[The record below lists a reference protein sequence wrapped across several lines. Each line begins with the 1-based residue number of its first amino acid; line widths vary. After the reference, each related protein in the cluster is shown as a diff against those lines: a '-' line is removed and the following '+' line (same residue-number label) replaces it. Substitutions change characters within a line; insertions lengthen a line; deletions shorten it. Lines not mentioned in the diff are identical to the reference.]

1 MRNFLG
7 TVLPL
12 LCLLNTAHARAD
24 ETAARSR
31 IVAVGLFKNGLA
43 VIKREV
49 TLGKAG
55 TYVLDDVPEPVHGTY
70 WIESVA
76 PVESSVEMREVEVP
90 VNELAPGNLQ
100 EDLAGKKVT
109 IHFKGDKATPT
120 NGTVAKL
127 KTLKSETAR
136 SRERILRYGDDPG
149 VQPARFLVVQT
160 AKGRSYIETSE
171 IAYVESEGTEEK
183 IMRRMPRLL
192 LTVSETDKADSKV
205 FVNYLTR
212 GLSWAPSYRVDITD
226 PKTLAVEQYA
236 VVKNEL
242 ADLDGTEIMLI
253 SGFPSVQFAHVTSPL
268 ASRTSLA
275 QFFQELNQ
283 RGWRGADVL
292 SNPVLQQGLA
302 TSNSASMLALSMVAT
317 PTGEGVDLHYQS
329 IGKRTLAEGDALS
342 LRVARGESSYDR
354 IVEWPIP
361 DMRNEDGRYAARS
374 SGEDDEA
381 PDTAWDALKFK
392 NPFKFPMTTGPATV
406 TAAGRFNGQRT
417 SFWVNAGEETVL
429 HVNKALSV
437 RTRAIEHEEQKKD
450 GGDNRDF
457 IWIGGRQFRR
467 STVEGELSVC
477 NHRNEAINLVIRR
490 RFSGEL
496 LRADGEPK
504 STLREEGVY
513 SVNKR
518 NELLWTLPLKP
529 GEERKLT
536 YRYTVLVVSQ

>member
-24 ETAARSR
+24 ETAAKSR

-136 SRERILRYGDDPG
+136 SRERILRDGDDPS

-268 ASRTSLA
+268 ASRTSLV

-292 SNPVLQQGLA
+292 SNSVLQQR
-302 TSNSASMLALSMVAT
+302 LS
-317 PTGEGVDLHYQS
+317 
-329 IGKRTLAEGDALS
+329 
-342 LRVARGESSYDR
+342 
-354 IVEWPIP
+354 
-361 DMRNEDGRYAARS
+361 
-374 SGEDDEA
+374 
-381 PDTAWDALKFK
+381 
-392 NPFKFPMTTGPATV
+392 
-406 TAAGRFNGQRT
+406 
-417 SFWVNAGEETVL
+417 
-429 HVNKALSV
+429 
-437 RTRAIEHEEQKKD
+437 RAIPHPC
-450 GGDNRDF
+450 
-457 IWIGGRQFRR
+457 W
-467 STVEGELSVC
+467 
-477 NHRNEAINLVIRR
+477 H
-490 RFSGEL
+490 
-496 LRADGEPK
+496 
-504 STLREEGVY
+504 
-513 SVNKR
+513 
-518 NELLWTLPLKP
+518 
-529 GEERKLT
+529 
-536 YRYTVLVVSQ
+536 

>member
-12 LCLLNTAHARAD
+12 LCLLDTAHARAD
-24 ETAARSR
+24 ETAAKSR
-31 IVAVGLFKNGLA
+31 IVAAGLFKNGLA
-43 VIKREV
+43 VIKREAV
-49 TLGKAG
+49 LGKAG

-120 NGTVAKL
+120 SGTVAKL
-127 KTLKSETAR
+127 KTLKSEIAR
-136 SRERILRYGDDPG
+136 DRNDPG
-149 VQPARFLVVQT
+149 VHPARFLVVQT
-160 AKGRSYIETSE
+160 ARGRSYIETSE

-183 IMRRMPRLL
+183 IMRRMPRLI

-283 RGWRGADVL
+283 RGWHGADVD
-292 SNPVLQQGLA
+292 QQTLV
-302 TSNSASMLALSMVAT
+302 TSNSASILALSMVAT

-342 LRVARGESSYDR
+342 LRVARGESAYDR

-361 DMRNEDGRYAARS
+361 DMRNEDGRYAGS
-374 SGEDDEA
+374 GSGEDDEA

-467 STVEGELSVC
+467 STVEGELSVG

-536 YRYTVLVVSQ
+536 YRYSVLVVS

>member
-1 MRNFLG
+1 MRNLLG

-12 LCLLNTAHARAD
+12 LCLLNAAHARAD
-24 ETAARSR
+24 ETAAKSR
-31 IVAVGLFKNGLA
+31 IVEVGMFKNGLA

-109 IHFKGDKATPT
+109 IHFKGDKATPI

-127 KTLKSETAR
+127 KTLRSETAR
-136 SRERILRYGDDPG
+136 SRERILRDGYDTG

-160 AKGRSYIETSE
+160 ARGRSYVETSE

-205 FVNYLTR
+205 FIKYLTR

-283 RGWRGADVL
+283 RGWPGADVQ
-292 SNPVLQQGLA
+292 SNSVVQQRLV
-302 TSNSASMLALSMVAT
+302 TSNSVSMLALSMVAT

-329 IGKRTLAEGDALS
+329 IGRRTLAEGDALS
-342 LRVARGESSYDR
+342 LRVARGESAYDR

-361 DMRNEDGRYAARS
+361 DMRNEFGQYAGRS

-381 PDTAWDALKFK
+381 PDTAWDAVKFK
-392 NPFKFPMTTGPATV
+392 NPFKFPMTTGPASV

-437 RTRAIEHEEQKKD
+437 RTRVIEHEEQKIG

-457 IWIGGRQFRR
+457 LWIGGRQFRR
-467 STVEGELSVC
+467 STVDGELSVG
-477 NHRNEAINLVIRR
+477 NHRNEAINLIIRR

-518 NELLWTLPLKP
+518 NELLWTLRLKP

-536 YRYTVLVVSQ
+536 YRYTVLVAS

>member
-7 TVLPL
+7 TLLPL

-24 ETAARSR
+24 ETAAKSR

-127 KTLKSETAR
+127 KTFKSETAR
-136 SRERILRYGDDPG
+136 RRERILRFGADPG

-226 PKTLAVEQYA
+226 PKTLAVDQYA

-253 SGFPSVQFAHVTSPL
+253 SGFPRVQFAHVTSPL
-268 ASRTSLA
+268 ASRKLGAVLPRTQSARLA
-275 QFFQELNQ
+275 
-283 RGWRGADVL
+283 RR
-292 SNPVLQQGLA
+292 
-302 TSNSASMLALSMVAT
+302 
-317 PTGEGVDLHYQS
+317 
-329 IGKRTLAEGDALS
+329 RC
-342 LRVARGESSYDR
+342 
-354 IVEWPIP
+354 
-361 DMRNEDGRYAARS
+361 
-374 SGEDDEA
+374 
-381 PDTAWDALKFK
+381 
-392 NPFKFPMTTGPATV
+392 GPATGCLEHFRIHV
-406 TAAGRFNGQRT
+406 GIEHGRHPHRRRRR
-417 SFWVNAGEETVL
+417 S
-429 HVNKALSV
+429 ALSIDRQAYSRRGR
-437 RTRAIEHEEQKKD
+437 RTVFE
-450 GGDNRDF
+450 GGT
-457 IWIGGRQFRR
+457 RR
-467 STVEGELSVC
+467 VGL
-477 NHRNEAINLVIRR
+477 
-490 RFSGEL
+490 
-496 LRADGEPK
+496 
-504 STLREEGVY
+504 
-513 SVNKR
+513 
-518 NELLWTLPLKP
+518 
-529 GEERKLT
+529 
-536 YRYTVLVVSQ
+536 

>member
-1 MRNFLG
+1 MRNLLG
-7 TVLPL
+7 SVLPL
-12 LCLLNTAHARAD
+12 LCLLNAAHARAD
-24 ETAARSR
+24 ETAAKSR
-31 IVAVGLFKNGLA
+31 TVAVGLFKNGLA

-49 TLGKAG
+49 TLGRAG

-76 PVESSVEMREVEVP
+76 PVESSVQMREVEVP

-120 NGTVAKL
+120 SGTVAKL
-127 KTLKSETAR
+127 KTLRSETAR
-136 SRERILRYGDDPG
+136 SRERILRNGYDPG
-149 VQPARFLVVQT
+149 VQPARLLVVQT
-160 AKGRSYIETSE
+160 ARGRSYIETSE

-242 ADLDGTEIMLI
+242 ADLDGAEIMLI

-275 QFFQELNQ
+275 QFFEELNQ
-283 RGWRGADVL
+283 RGSRGADVQ
-292 SNPVLQQGLA
+292 SQQTLA
-302 TSNSASMLALSMVAT
+302 TSNSVSMLALSMVAT

-342 LRVARGESSYDR
+342 LTVARGESAYDR

-361 DMRNEDGRYAARS
+361 DMRNEFGQYVGRS

-381 PDTAWDALKFK
+381 PDTAWDAVKFK

-437 RTRAIEHEEQKKD
+437 RTRVIEHEEQKIG

-457 IWIGGRQFRR
+457 LWIGGRQYRR
-467 STVEGELSVC
+467 STVEGELSVG

-496 LRADGEPK
+496 LHADGEPK

-513 SVNKR
+513 SANKR

-536 YRYTVLVVSQ
+536 YRYTVLVAS

>member
-12 LCLLNTAHARAD
+12 LCLLNAAHARAD
-24 ETAARSR
+24 EMAAKSR

-55 TYVLDDVPEPVHGTY
+55 AYVLDDVPEPVHGTY

-76 PVESSVEMREVEVP
+76 PVESSVEMREVGVP
-90 VNELAPGNLQ
+90 VNDLAPGNLQ

-109 IHFKGDKATPT
+109 IHFKGDRATPT
-120 NGTVAKL
+120 SGTVAKL

-136 SRERILRYGDDPG
+136 SRERVLRYGADPG

-160 AKGRSYIETSE
+160 AKGRSFIETSE

-192 LTVSETDKADSKV
+192 LTVSETDKADSKL

-283 RGWRGADVL
+283 RGWRGAGVD
-292 SNPVLQQGLA
+292 QQTLV
-302 TSNSASMLALSMVAT
+302 TTNSASLLALSMVAT

-342 LRVARGESSYDR
+342 LRVARGESAYDR
-354 IVEWPIP
+354 IVEWLIP

-374 SGEDDEA
+374 RGEDDEAPDTEA

-450 GGDNRDF
+450 GADSRDF

-467 STVEGELSVC
+467 STVEGELSVG

-504 STLREEGVY
+504 SSLREEGVY

-536 YRYTVLVVSQ
+536 YRYTVLVVS

>member
-1 MRNFLG
+1 MWVKDDQSDAPIFQQQLAQWLLDQCIFDLVMIPITRAWSYLRLIRIKRLIQYRSARAKKPRMGRLLLFRPEYHSVFGSAFRPPDYERNHPMRNLLG

-12 LCLLNTAHARAD
+12 LCLLNAAHARAD

-76 PVESSVEMREVEVP
+76 PVESSVEMREVEVH

-127 KTLKSETAR
+127 KTLKSEIAR
-136 SRERILRYGDDPG
+136 SRERILRYGDVPS

-268 ASRTSLA
+268 ASRTSLC
-275 QFFQELNQ
+275 
-283 RGWRGADVL
+283 
-292 SNPVLQQGLA
+292 S
-302 TSNSASMLALSMVAT
+302 SSKNS
-317 PTGEGVDLHYQS
+317 
-329 IGKRTLAEGDALS
+329 
-342 LRVARGESSYDR
+342 
-354 IVEWPIP
+354 
-361 DMRNEDGRYAARS
+361 
-374 SGEDDEA
+374 
-381 PDTAWDALKFK
+381 
-392 NPFKFPMTTGPATV
+392 
-406 TAAGRFNGQRT
+406 
-417 SFWVNAGEETVL
+417 
-429 HVNKALSV
+429 
-437 RTRAIEHEEQKKD
+437 TRATRPAPMWTSK
-450 GGDNRDF
+450 R
-457 IWIGGRQFRR
+457 
-467 STVEGELSVC
+467 LS
-477 NHRNEAINLVIRR
+477 RAI
-490 RFSGEL
+490 
-496 LRADGEPK
+496 PHPC
-504 STLREEGVY
+504 
-513 SVNKR
+513 
-518 NELLWTLPLKP
+518 WH
-529 GEERKLT
+529 
-536 YRYTVLVVSQ
+536 

>member
-1 MRNFLG
+1 MRNLLG

-12 LCLLNTAHARAD
+12 LCLLNTACARAD
-24 ETAARSR
+24 ETATKSR
-31 IVAVGLFKNGLA
+31 IVAAGLFKNGLA

-76 PVESSVEMREVEVP
+76 PVESSVEMRDVEVP

-109 IHFKGDKATPT
+109 IHFKGDKAPPT

-136 SRERILRYGDDPG
+136 SRERILRYGNNPS

-171 IAYVESEGTEEK
+171 IAYVEAEGTEEK
-183 IMRRMPRLL
+183 IMRMPRLL

-268 ASRTSLA
+268 ASRTSFFGRK
-275 QFFQELNQ
+275 FFQELNEQ
-283 RGWRGADVL
+283 VARARADVV
-292 SNPVLQQGLA
+292 SQQRLT
-302 TSNSASMLALSMVAT
+302 TSNSVSMLALSMVAT

-329 IGKRTLAEGDALS
+329 IGKRTLAAGDALS
-342 LRVARGESSYDR
+342 LRVARGESAYDR

-361 DMRNEDGRYAARS
+361 DMRNEDGKYAGRS
-374 SGEDDEA
+374 SGEDDESC
-381 PDTAWDALKFK
+381 PTPPGTPS
-392 NPFKFPMTTGPATV
+392 N
-406 TAAGRFNGQRT
+406 
-417 SFWVNAGEETVL
+417 S
-429 HVNKALSV
+429 
-437 RTRAIEHEEQKKD
+437 RTRSSFQ
-450 GGDNRDF
+450 
-457 IWIGGRQFRR
+457 
-467 STVEGELSVC
+467 
-477 NHRNEAINLVIRR
+477 
-490 RFSGEL
+490 
-496 LRADGEPK
+496 
-504 STLREEGVY
+504 
-513 SVNKR
+513 
-518 NELLWTLPLKP
+518 
-529 GEERKLT
+529 
-536 YRYTVLVVSQ
+536 